1 MNALLLLWQLPQVLL
16 GLLLR
21 LFYPAAYRLEQDG
34 VTVIF
39 SDRFHGGL
47 SLGTTVFVHSHV
59 YTWNEFPLERVT
71 DTMLVAV
78 TDTLRLHDTTFVQ
91 LPRTERE
98 YADST
103 YRAVVSGYDPKL
115 ERIEVYRQTLE
126 VTKTVTLQ
134 DPRRWSLGIQAGVGV
149 GLQGLTPYLGVGV
162 SYDLLRF

>member
-1 MNALLLLWQLPQVLL
+1 MKRAAILAAVVLALC
-16 GLLLR
+16 
-21 LFYPAAYRLEQDG
+21 AASFL
-34 VTVIF
+34 
-39 SDRFHGGL
+39 GGL
-47 SLGTTVFVHSHV
+47 TIARKRPVQPPIIQIDTIYHRDTITAYTPV
-59 YTWNEFPLERVT
+59 YVRERVT

-149 GLQGLTPYLGVGV
+149 GIQGLTPYLGVGV

>member
-1 MNALLLLWQLPQVLL
+1 MKRALAEALALLCLLASA
-16 GLLLR
+16 
-21 LFYPAAYRLEQDG
+21 FC
-34 VTVIF
+34 
-39 SDRFHGGL
+39 GGL
-47 SLGTTVFVHSHV
+47 YVAHKRPVPPPIIQIDTIYHRDTITAYTPV
-59 YTWNEFPLERVT
+59 YVRERVT

-149 GLQGLTPYLGVGV
+149 GVQGLTPYLGVGV